1 MILCVTGPMAAGK
14 NAVCRILEERGFI
27 ALDADKQVHGAI
39 EKAAPEIIKTFS
51 NEAKA
56 QNITLTDE
64 NGRINHRELGRLL
77 FTSKELLSKQE
88 SIVYPVIIEETKRFI
103 QKQQELKSDADIIL
117 NATVLY
123 KTPELL
129 NLCKYIIYV
138 DAPKITR
145 IVRSLKRDRMPLRQI
160 LGRFASQKNL
170 FSEYKKTGVPI
181 IKITNAGSEK
191 KLKSAIESLSILQ

>member
-27 ALDADKQVHGAI
+27 ALDADRQVHGAI

-51 NEAKA
+51 KEANA
-56 QNITLTDE
+56 QNITLTDKNE
-64 NGRINHRELGRLL
+64 RINRRELGRLL
-77 FTSKELLSKQE
+77 FTSKDLLAKQE
-88 SIVYPVIIEETKRFI
+88 RIVYPVIIEETKRFI
-103 QKQQELKSDADIIL
+103 QKQQEQKKEADIIL

-129 NLCKYIIYV
+129 RLCKYIIYV
-138 DAPKITR
+138 DAPKIMR
-145 IVRSLKRDRMPLRQI
+145 IVRALKRDRMPLRQI
-160 LGRFASQKNL
+160 LSRFATQKGL

-181 IKITNAGSEK
+181 IKITDAGSEK
-191 KLKSAIESLSILQ
+191 KLKSAIKSLSILQ

>member
-1 MILCVTGPMAAGK
+1 MAAGK

-27 ALDADKQVHGAI
+27 ALDADRQVHGAI

-51 NEAKA
+51 KEANA
-56 QNITLTDE
+56 QNITLTDKNE
-64 NGRINHRELGRLL
+64 RINRRELGRLL
-77 FTSKELLSKQE
+77 FTSKDLLAKQE
-88 SIVYPVIIEETKRFI
+88 RIVYPVIIEETKRFI
-103 QKQQELKSDADIIL
+103 QKQQEQKKEADIIL

-129 NLCKYIIYV
+129 RLCKYIIYV

-145 IVRSLKRDRMPLRQI
+145 IVRALKRDRMPLRQI
-160 LGRFASQKNL
+160 LSRFASQKKL

-191 KLKSAIESLSILQ
+191 KLKSAIKSLSILQ

>member
-1 MILCVTGPMAAGK
+1 MAAGK

-27 ALDADKQVHGAI
+27 ALDADRQVHGAI

-51 NEAKA
+51 KEANA
-56 QNITLTDE
+56 QNITLTDKNE
-64 NGRINHRELGRLL
+64 RINRRELGRLL
-77 FTSKELLSKQE
+77 FTSKDLLAKQE
-88 SIVYPVIIEETKRFI
+88 RIVYPVIIEETKRFI

-145 IVRSLKRDRMPLRQI
+145 IVRALKRDRMPLRQI
-160 LGRFASQKNL
+160 LSRFATQKGL

-191 KLKSAIESLSILQ
+191 KLKSAIKSLSILQ

>member
-1 MILCVTGPMAAGK
+1 MAAGK

-64 NGRINHRELGRLL
+64 NGRINRRELGRLL

-88 SIVYPVIIEETKRFI
+88 SIVYPVIIEETKNFI

-160 LGRFASQKNL
+160 LSRFASQKNL

>member
-64 NGRINHRELGRLL
+64 NGRINRRELGRLL

-145 IVRSLKRDRMPLRQI
+145 IVRTIKRDRMPLRQI
-160 LGRFASQKNL
+160 LSRFASQKNL

-191 KLKSAIESLSILQ
+191 KLKSAIKSLSILQ

>member
-27 ALDADKQVHGAI
+27 ALDADRQVHGAI

-51 NEAKA
+51 KEANA
-56 QNITLTDE
+56 QNITLTDKNE
-64 NGRINHRELGRLL
+64 RINRRELGRLL
-77 FTSKELLSKQE
+77 FTSKDLLAKQE
-88 SIVYPVIIEETKRFI
+88 RIVYPVIIEETKRFI
-103 QKQQELKSDADIIL
+103 QKQQDQKKEADIIL

-129 NLCKYIIYV
+129 RLCKYIIYV

-145 IVRSLKRDRMPLRQI
+145 IVRALKRDRMPLRQI
-160 LGRFASQKNL
+160 LSRFATQKGL

-191 KLKSAIESLSILQ
+191 KLKSAIKSLSILQ

>member
-1 MILCVTGPMAAGK
+1 MAAGK

-64 NGRINHRELGRLL
+64 NGRINRRELGRLL

-103 QKQQELKSDADIIL
+103 QKQQEQKKEADIIL

-129 NLCKYIIYV
+129 RLCKYIIYV

-145 IVRSLKRDRMPLRQI
+145 IVRALKRDRMPLRQI
-160 LGRFASQKNL
+160 LSRFATQKGL

-191 KLKSAIESLSILQ
+191 KLKSAIKSLSILQ

>member
-27 ALDADKQVHGAI
+27 ALDADRQVHGAI

-56 QNITLTDE
+56 QNITLTDK
-64 NGRINHRELGRLL
+64 NGRINRRELGRLL

-88 SIVYPVIIEETKRFI
+88 SIVYPVIIEETKNFI
-103 QKQQELKSDADIIL
+103 QKQQEQKKEADIIL

-129 NLCKYIIYV
+129 RLCKYIIYV

-145 IVRSLKRDRMPLRQI
+145 IVRALKRDRMPLRQI
-160 LGRFASQKNL
+160 LSRFATQKGL

-191 KLKSAIESLSILQ
+191 KLKSAIKSLSILQ

>member
-1 MILCVTGPMAAGK
+1 MAAGK

-64 NGRINHRELGRLL
+64 NGRINRRELGRLL

>member
-1 MILCVTGPMAAGK
+1 MAAGK

-51 NEAKA
+51 KEANA
-56 QNITLTDE
+56 QNITLTDKNE
-64 NGRINHRELGRLL
+64 RINRRELGRLL
-77 FTSKELLSKQE
+77 FTSKDLLAKQE
-88 SIVYPVIIEETKRFI
+88 RIVYPVIIEETKRFI
-103 QKQQELKSDADIIL
+103 QKQQEQKKEADIIL

-129 NLCKYIIYV
+129 RLCKYIIYV

-145 IVRSLKRDRMPLRQI
+145 IVRALKRDRMPLRQI
-160 LGRFASQKNL
+160 LSRFATQKGL

-191 KLKSAIESLSILQ
+191 KLKSAIKSLSILQ

>member
-64 NGRINHRELGRLL
+64 NGRINRRELGRLL

-103 QKQQELKSDADIIL
+103 QKQKEQKSGADIIL

-145 IVRSLKRDRMPLRQI
+145 IVRALKRDRMPLRQI

>member
-1 MILCVTGPMAAGK
+1 MAAGK

-27 ALDADKQVHGAI
+27 ALDADRQVHGAI

-64 NGRINHRELGRLL
+64 NGRINRRELGRLL
-77 FTSKELLSKQE
+77 FNRPDLLSKQE
-88 SIVYPVIIEETKRFI
+88 SIVYPVIIEETKNFI

-145 IVRSLKRDRMPLRQI
+145 IVRALKRDRMPLRQI
-160 LGRFASQKNL
+160 LSRFATQKGL

-191 KLKSAIESLSILQ
+191 KLKSAIKSLSILQ

>member
-27 ALDADKQVHGAI
+27 ALDADRQVHGAI

-51 NEAKA
+51 KEANA

-64 NGRINHRELGRLL
+64 NGRINRRELGRLL
-77 FTSKELLSKQE
+77 FTSKDLLAKQE
-88 SIVYPVIIEETKRFI
+88 RIVYPVIIEETKRFI
-103 QKQQELKSDADIIL
+103 QKQQEQKKEADIIL

-129 NLCKYIIYV
+129 RLCKYIIYV

-145 IVRSLKRDRMPLRQI
+145 IVRALKRDRMPLRQI
-160 LGRFASQKNL
+160 LSRFATQKGL

-191 KLKSAIESLSILQ
+191 KLKSAIKSLSILQ

>member
-1 MILCVTGPMAAGK
+1 MAAGK

-27 ALDADKQVHGAI
+27 ALDADRQVHGAI

-64 NGRINHRELGRLL
+64 NGRINRRELGRLL
-77 FTSKELLSKQE
+77 FNRPDLLSKQE
-88 SIVYPVIIEETKRFI
+88 SIVYPVIIEETKNFI

-160 LGRFASQKNL
+160 LSRFASQKNL

-191 KLKSAIESLSILQ
+191 KLKSAIKSLSILQ

>member
-64 NGRINHRELGRLL
+64 NGRINRRELGRLL

-191 KLKSAIESLSILQ
+191 KLETSIKSLSILQ

>member
-64 NGRINHRELGRLL
+64 NGRINRRELGRLL

-88 SIVYPVIIEETKRFI
+88 SIVYPIIIEETKRFI
-103 QKQQELKSDADIIL
+103 QKQQEQKKEADIIL

-129 NLCKYIIYV
+129 RLCKYIIYV

-145 IVRSLKRDRMPLRQI
+145 IVRALKRDRMPLRQI
-160 LGRFASQKNL
+160 LSRFATQKGL

>member
-1 MILCVTGPMAAGK
+1 MAAGK

-27 ALDADKQVHGAI
+27 ALDADRQVHGAI

-51 NEAKA
+51 KEANA
-56 QNITLTDE
+56 QNITLTDKNE
-64 NGRINHRELGRLL
+64 RINRRELGRLL
-77 FTSKELLSKQE
+77 FTSKDLLAKQE
-88 SIVYPVIIEETKRFI
+88 RIVYPVIIEETKRFI
-103 QKQQELKSDADIIL
+103 QKQQEQKKEADIIL

-129 NLCKYIIYV
+129 RLCKYIIYV

-145 IVRSLKRDRMPLRQI
+145 IVRALKRDRVPLRQI
-160 LGRFASQKNL
+160 LSRFASQKNL

>member
-27 ALDADKQVHGAI
+27 ALDADRQVHGAI

-51 NEAKA
+51 KEANA
-56 QNITLTDE
+56 QNITLTDKNE
-64 NGRINHRELGRLL
+64 RINRRELGRLL

-88 SIVYPVIIEETKRFI
+88 SIVYPIIIEETKRFI
-103 QKQQELKSDADIIL
+103 QKQQEQKKEADIIL

-129 NLCKYIIYV
+129 RLCKYIIYV

-145 IVRSLKRDRMPLRQI
+145 IVRALKRDRMPLRQI
-160 LGRFASQKNL
+160 LSRFASQKNL

>member
-27 ALDADKQVHGAI
+27 ALDADRQVHGAI
-39 EKAAPEIIKTFS
+39 EKAASEIIKTFS
-51 NEAKA
+51 KEANA
-56 QNITLTDE
+56 QNITLTDKNE
-64 NGRINHRELGRLL
+64 RINRRELGRLL
-77 FTSKELLSKQE
+77 FTSKDLLAKQE
-88 SIVYPVIIEETKRFI
+88 RIVYPVIIEETKRFI
-103 QKQQELKSDADIIL
+103 QKQQEQKKEADIIL

-129 NLCKYIIYV
+129 RLCKYIIYV

-145 IVRSLKRDRMPLRQI
+145 IVRALKRDRMPLRQI
-160 LGRFASQKNL
+160 LSRFATQKGL

-191 KLKSAIESLSILQ
+191 KLKSAIKSLSILQ

>member
-1 MILCVTGPMAAGK
+1 MAAGK

-27 ALDADKQVHGAI
+27 ALDADRQVHGAI

-51 NEAKA
+51 KEANA
-56 QNITLTDE
+56 QNITLTDKNE
-64 NGRINHRELGRLL
+64 RINRRELGRLL
-77 FTSKELLSKQE
+77 FTSKDLLAKQE
-88 SIVYPVIIEETKRFI
+88 RIVYPVIIEETKRFI
-103 QKQQELKSDADIIL
+103 QKQQEQKKEADIIL

-129 NLCKYIIYV
+129 RLCKYIIYV

-145 IVRSLKRDRMPLRQI
+145 IVRALKRDRMPLRQI
-160 LGRFASQKNL
+160 LSRFATQKGL

-181 IKITNAGSEK
+181 IKITNAGSKK
-191 KLKSAIESLSILQ
+191 KLKSAIKSLSILQ

>member
-1 MILCVTGPMAAGK
+1 MAAGK

-27 ALDADKQVHGAI
+27 ALDADRQVHGAI

-51 NEAKA
+51 KEANA

-64 NGRINHRELGRLL
+64 NGRINRRELGRLL

-103 QKQQELKSDADIIL
+103 QKQQEQKKEADIIL

-145 IVRSLKRDRMPLRQI
+145 IVRALKRDRMPLRQI
-160 LGRFASQKNL
+160 LSRFATQKGL

-191 KLKSAIESLSILQ
+191 KLKSAIKSLSILQ

>member
-64 NGRINHRELGRLL
+64 NGRINRRELGRLL
-77 FTSKELLSKQE
+77 FNRPDLLSKQE
-88 SIVYPVIIEETKRFI
+88 SIVYPVIIEETKNFI

-129 NLCKYIIYV
+129 RLCKYIIYV

-145 IVRSLKRDRMPLRQI
+145 IVRALKRDRMPLRQI
-160 LGRFASQKNL
+160 LSRFATQKGL

-191 KLKSAIESLSILQ
+191 KLKSAIKSLSILQ

>member
-1 MILCVTGPMAAGK
+1 MAAGK

-27 ALDADKQVHGAI
+27 ALDADRQVHGAI

-51 NEAKA
+51 KEANA
-56 QNITLTDE
+56 QNITLTDKNE
-64 NGRINHRELGRLL
+64 RINRRELGRLL
-77 FTSKELLSKQE
+77 FTSKDLLAKQE
-88 SIVYPVIIEETKRFI
+88 RIVYPVIIEETKRFI
-103 QKQQELKSDADIIL
+103 QKQQEQKKEADIIL

-145 IVRSLKRDRMPLRQI
+145 IVRALKRDRMPLRQI
-160 LGRFASQKNL
+160 LSRFATQKGL

-191 KLKSAIESLSILQ
+191 KLKSAIKSLSILQ

>member
-27 ALDADKQVHGAI
+27 ALDADRQVHGAI

-51 NEAKA
+51 KEANA
-56 QNITLTDE
+56 QNITLTDKNE
-64 NGRINHRELGRLL
+64 RINRRELGRLL
-77 FTSKELLSKQE
+77 FTSKDLLAKQE
-88 SIVYPVIIEETKRFI
+88 RIVYPVIIEETKRFI
-103 QKQQELKSDADIIL
+103 QKQQEQKKEADIIL

-129 NLCKYIIYV
+129 RLCKYIIYV

-145 IVRSLKRDRMPLRQI
+145 IVRALKRDRMPLRQI
-160 LGRFASQKNL
+160 LSRFATQKGL

-191 KLKSAIESLSILQ
+191 KLKSAIELLSILQ

>member
-1 MILCVTGPMAAGK
+1 MAAGK

-27 ALDADKQVHGAI
+27 ALDADRQVHGAI

-51 NEAKA
+51 KEANA
-56 QNITLTDE
+56 QNITLTDKNE
-64 NGRINHRELGRLL
+64 RINRRELGRLL
-77 FTSKELLSKQE
+77 FTSKDLLAKQE
-88 SIVYPVIIEETKRFI
+88 RIVYPVIIEETKRFI
-103 QKQQELKSDADIIL
+103 QKQQEQKKEADIIL

-129 NLCKYIIYV
+129 RLCKYIIYV

-145 IVRSLKRDRMPLRQI
+145 IVRALKRDRMPLRQI
-160 LGRFASQKNL
+160 LSRFATQKGL

-191 KLKSAIESLSILQ
+191 KLKSAIKSLSILQ

>member
-1 MILCVTGPMAAGK
+1 MAAGK

-64 NGRINHRELGRLL
+64 NGRINRRELGRLL

-145 IVRSLKRDRMPLRQI
+145 IVRTIKRDRMPLRQI
-160 LGRFASQKNL
+160 LSRFASQKNL

>member
-56 QNITLTDE
+56 QNITLTDK
-64 NGRINHRELGRLL
+64 NGRINRRELGRLL

-103 QKQQELKSDADIIL
+103 QKQQEQKKEADIIL

-129 NLCKYIIYV
+129 RLCKYIIYV

-145 IVRSLKRDRMPLRQI
+145 IVRALKRDRMPLRQI
-160 LGRFASQKNL
+160 LSRFATQKGL

-191 KLKSAIESLSILQ
+191 KLKSAIKSLSILQ

>member
-27 ALDADKQVHGAI
+27 ALDADRQVHGAI

-64 NGRINHRELGRLL
+64 NGRINRRELGRLL

-145 IVRSLKRDRMPLRQI
+145 IVRALKRDRMPLRQI
-160 LGRFASQKNL
+160 LSRFATQKGL

-191 KLKSAIESLSILQ
+191 KLKSAIKSLSILQ

>member
-1 MILCVTGPMAAGK
+1 MAAGK

-56 QNITLTDE
+56 QNITLTDKNE
-64 NGRINHRELGRLL
+64 RINRRELGRLL
-77 FTSKELLSKQE
+77 FTSKDLLAKQE
-88 SIVYPVIIEETKRFI
+88 RIVYPVIIEETKRFI
-103 QKQQELKSDADIIL
+103 QKQQEQKKEADIIL

-129 NLCKYIIYV
+129 RLCKYIIYV

-145 IVRSLKRDRMPLRQI
+145 IVRALKRDRMPLRQI
-160 LGRFASQKNL
+160 LSRFATQKGL

>member
-27 ALDADKQVHGAI
+27 ALDADRQVHGAI

-51 NEAKA
+51 KEANA
-56 QNITLTDE
+56 QNITLTDK
-64 NGRINHRELGRLL
+64 NGRINRRELGRLL

>member
-1 MILCVTGPMAAGK
+1 MAAGK

-27 ALDADKQVHGAI
+27 ALDADRQVHGAI

-56 QNITLTDE
+56 QNITLTDK
-64 NGRINHRELGRLL
+64 NGRINRRELGRLL

-103 QKQQELKSDADIIL
+103 QKQKEQKKEADIIL

-145 IVRSLKRDRMPLRQI
+145 IVRALKRDRMPLRQI

>member
-1 MILCVTGPMAAGK
+1 MAAGK

-64 NGRINHRELGRLL
+64 NGRINRRELGRLL

-145 IVRSLKRDRMPLRQI
+145 IVRALKRDRMPLRQI
-160 LGRFASQKNL
+160 LSRFASQKNL

-191 KLKSAIESLSILQ
+191 KLKSAIKSLSILQ

>member
-27 ALDADKQVHGAI
+27 ALDADRQVHGAI

-51 NEAKA
+51 KEANA
-56 QNITLTDE
+56 QNITLTDKNE
-64 NGRINHRELGRLL
+64 RINRRELGRLL

-88 SIVYPVIIEETKRFI
+88 SIVYPVIIEETKNFI

-145 IVRSLKRDRMPLRQI
+145 IVRALKRDRMPLRQI
-160 LGRFASQKNL
+160 LSRFATQKGL

-191 KLKSAIESLSILQ
+191 KLKSAIKSLSILQ

>member
-27 ALDADKQVHGAI
+27 ALDADRQVHGAI

-51 NEAKA
+51 KEANA
-56 QNITLTDE
+56 QNITLTDKNE
-64 NGRINHRELGRLL
+64 RINRRELGRLL
-77 FTSKELLSKQE
+77 FTSKDLLAKQE
-88 SIVYPVIIEETKRFI
+88 RIVYPVIIEETKRFI
-103 QKQQELKSDADIIL
+103 QKQQEQKKEADIIL

-129 NLCKYIIYV
+129 RLCKYIIYV
-138 DAPKITR
+138 DAPKIMR
-145 IVRSLKRDRMPLRQI
+145 IVRALKRDRMPLRQI
-160 LGRFASQKNL
+160 LSRFATQKGL

-191 KLKSAIESLSILQ
+191 KLKSAIKSLSILQ

>member
-64 NGRINHRELGRLL
+64 NGRINRRELGRLL

-103 QKQQELKSDADIIL
+103 QKQQEQKKEADIIL

-129 NLCKYIIYV
+129 RLCKYIIYV

-145 IVRSLKRDRMPLRQI
+145 IVRALKRDRMPLRQI
-160 LGRFASQKNL
+160 LSRFATQKGL

>member
-64 NGRINHRELGRLL
+64 NGRINRRELGRLL

-103 QKQQELKSDADIIL
+103 QKQKEQKSGADIIL

>member
-1 MILCVTGPMAAGK
+1 
-14 NAVCRILEERGFI
+14 
-27 ALDADKQVHGAI
+27 
-39 EKAAPEIIKTFS
+39 EIIKTFS
-51 NEAKA
+51 KEANA
-56 QNITLTDE
+56 QNITLTDKNE
-64 NGRINHRELGRLL
+64 RINRRELGRLL

-129 NLCKYIIYV
+129 RLCKYIIYV

-145 IVRSLKRDRMPLRQI
+145 IVRALKRDRMPLRQI
-160 LGRFASQKNL
+160 LSRFATQKGL

-191 KLKSAIESLSILQ
+191 KLKSAITSLSILQ

>member
-64 NGRINHRELGRLL
+64 NGRINRRELGRLL

-103 QKQQELKSDADIIL
+103 QKQQEQKKEADIIL

-129 NLCKYIIYV
+129 RLCKYIIYV

-145 IVRSLKRDRMPLRQI
+145 IVRALKRDRMPLRQI
-160 LGRFASQKNL
+160 LSRFATQKGL

-191 KLKSAIESLSILQ
+191 KLKSAIKSLSILQ

>member
-27 ALDADKQVHGAI
+27 ALDADRQVHGAI

-51 NEAKA
+51 KEANA
-56 QNITLTDE
+56 QNITLTDKNE
-64 NGRINHRELGRLL
+64 RINRRELGRLL
-77 FTSKELLSKQE
+77 FTSKDLLAKQE
-88 SIVYPVIIEETKRFI
+88 RIVYPVIIEETKRFI
-103 QKQQELKSDADIIL
+103 QKQQEQKKEADIIL

-129 NLCKYIIYV
+129 RLCKYIIYV

-145 IVRSLKRDRMPLRQI
+145 IVRALKRDRMPLRQI
-160 LGRFASQKNL
+160 LSRFATQKGL